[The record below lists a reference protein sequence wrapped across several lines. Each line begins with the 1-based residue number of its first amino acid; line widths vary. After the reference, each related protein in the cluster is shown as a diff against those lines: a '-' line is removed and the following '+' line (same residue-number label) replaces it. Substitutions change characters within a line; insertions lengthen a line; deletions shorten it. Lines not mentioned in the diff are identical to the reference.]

1 MCGSCLCCHCLYRNS
16 YCYFQPRFSSGGGN
30 CSSRV
35 LKCLHFFV
43 CVFLGGS
50 FFSWFLTWH
59 FRFRGLLL
67 KTHPLQCI
75 LQHLELVGVRM
86 IYCAVLDKRL
96 KKAVA
101 EAWFI
106 PVLFCR
112 DSSFARAGEISVVVF
127 QLFKLYLMRNML
139 MAKSKTSS
147 FMVLQKTTCRGE
159 ENFDVFAVFPR
170 ICTEEIV
177 RITRVFQV
185 LNPSLP
191 RALFCCSPEV
201 TNVYLRLLEI
211 EN

>member
-1 MCGSCLCCHCLYRNS
+1 
-16 YCYFQPRFSSGGGN
+16 
-30 CSSRV
+30 
-35 LKCLHFFV
+35 
-43 CVFLGGS
+43 
-50 FFSWFLTWH
+50 
-59 FRFRGLLL
+59 
-67 KTHPLQCI
+67 
-75 LQHLELVGVRM
+75 
-86 IYCAVLDKRL
+86 
-96 KKAVA
+96 
-101 EAWFI
+101 
-106 PVLFCR
+106 
-112 DSSFARAGEISVVVF
+112 
-127 QLFKLYLMRNML
+127 